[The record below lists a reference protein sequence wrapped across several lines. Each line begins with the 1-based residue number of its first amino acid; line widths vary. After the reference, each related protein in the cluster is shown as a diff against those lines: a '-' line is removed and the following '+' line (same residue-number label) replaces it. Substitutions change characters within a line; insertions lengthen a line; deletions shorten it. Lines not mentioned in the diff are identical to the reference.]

1 MTRYI
6 AKRLLILP
14 LLLFIV
20 SLLIFV
26 MINLAP
32 GDPVSAMISPEL
44 PPSVVLVRKEALGL
58 NKPIMVR
65 YIKWLGEV
73 IHGNLGYSLVDNE
86 AVAQKISSRLNA
98 TVTLMGSGLVLSLVF
113 GIPLGIYAAVKR
125 YSFFDY
131 LLTVGAFGAVSIPHF
146 FLGLLLLYV
155 FSLKLGFFPVG
166 GMYDI
171 GADHSLSQLL
181 MHLILPAIVLSLE
194 QLAIYMR
201 LVRSSLLEIMGA
213 DFIRTA
219 RAKGLTD
226 QIVIRRHAL
235 RNGLLPVITR
245 LGFSFRWIFSGAVV
259 TEQVFSWPGIGLLTI
274 RSLEARDYP
283 VIMGINLIAAGLVV
297 IGNLAADIMYAIA
310 DPRIR
315 YE

>member
-14 LLLFIV
+14 LLLLIV
-20 SLLIFV
+20 SLLIFF

-44 PPSVVLVRKEALGL
+44 PSSLAQVRKEALGL

-65 YIKWLGEV
+65 YILWLGELFR
-73 IHGNLGYSLVDNE
+73 GNLGYSLVDNE
-86 AVAQKISSRLNA
+86 AVAQKILGRLSA
-98 TVTLMGSGLVLSLVF
+98 TIMLMGSGLSLALLF
-113 GIPLGIYAAVKR
+113 GIPLGIYAAVKH
-125 YSFFDY
+125 YSISDY
-131 LLTVGAFGAVSIPHF
+131 ALTVGAFAAVSIPHF
-146 FLGLLLLYV
+146 FLGLLLLFV
-155 FSLKLGFFPVG
+155 FSLKLGIFPVG

-171 GADHSLSQLL
+171 GADHSPTQLIW
-181 MHLILPAIVLSLE
+181 HLILPAIVLSLE

-213 DFIRTA
+213 DYIRTA
-219 RAKGLTD
+219 RSKGLTE
-226 QIVIRRHAL
+226 QLIVGRHAL
-235 RNGLLPVITR
+235 RNGLLPVLTR
-245 LGFSFRWIFSGAVV
+245 LGFSFRWVFSGAVV
-259 TEQVFSWPGIGLLTI
+259 TEQVFTWPGIGLLTI
-274 RSLEARDYP
+274 RALEARDYP
-283 VIMGINLIAAGLVV
+283 VIMGINLIAAVLVV
-297 IGNLAADIMYAIA
+297 IGNLIADIMYAIA